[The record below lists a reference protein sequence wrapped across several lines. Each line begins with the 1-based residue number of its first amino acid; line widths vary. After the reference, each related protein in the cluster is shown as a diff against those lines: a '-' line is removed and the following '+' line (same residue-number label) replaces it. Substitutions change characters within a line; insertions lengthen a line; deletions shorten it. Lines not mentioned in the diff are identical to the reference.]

1 MATSKTKTFNNLFGY
16 LANKQVSVKRTNKQ
30 ERYLGSDT
38 IQNWTNTYEV
48 TLPARASFE
57 HNLLMAGKFAHPVL
71 QNFTHVGKVFTNRYG
86 WTYDEKRMNDD
97 ETVPVNSSFASVL
110 YGALSAF
117 EYARAAKVASRHYLN
132 NQIFEASLKSL
143 VSEYKEYSNKQGLTA
158 SSYKPDGLASFQ
170 IDLAAKLLGS
180 KPVANSNVDLSF
192 VTQLSDKDCADENLL
207 PTFTRFVSELSKLF
221 KAGLSKTPKQ
231 PKQEKG
237 GNQKQEEGDNQK
249 TDTTLDPVNQ
259 DGSKSPTPSDTKA
272 DEVKSK
278 PIDNELQSAIRRD
291 VIRSEVEFEHSKAKA
306 KPAEV
311 TEEIDEYSESRHLE
325 RVFEDIKH
333 KNVNRLR
340 ESSWVP
346 AYDVSGIIPP
356 EFNEG
361 SAFKTTGYVTPDA
374 WKMSLGK
381 TNVFNS
387 NVDEGEPE
395 IVVLVDCSSSTR
407 ESLKKNPFG
416 FSNIAEAVWS
426 LSAQLLKLSPNAKS
440 YGYRG
445 SSWGV
450 FLTEGQPSGMIPP
463 FSKDLASGGTPTS
476 IAMSWATETL
486 NPEATIVVI
495 TDGYPDLSSAAY
507 SRHLRNQGN
516 KIVTVLVTDRSDQST
531 VQYSLKKFGSDM
543 ACLFDPS
550 EPESI
555 AAVSHLFAQ
564 LDA

>member
-30 ERYLGSDT
+30 ERYGGSDT
-38 IQNWTNTYEV
+38 IQRWTNTYEV

-71 QNFTHVGKVFTNRYG
+71 QNFAHVGKVFTNRYG
-86 WTYDEKRMNDD
+86 WTYDEKRLAGD
-97 ETVPVNSSFASVL
+97 ETLPVNSTFNSVL

-143 VSEYKEYSNKQGLTA
+143 VSEYKEYSSKQDLNQVITN
-158 SSYKPDGLASFQ
+158 SYKPDGLASFQ

-180 KPVANSNVDLSF
+180 KPVANSNADLSF
-192 VTQLSDKDCADENLL
+192 VTQLSDEDCADENLL
-207 PTFTRFVSELSKLF
+207 PTFTRFVKELSKF
-221 KAGLSKTPKQ
+221 FEAGLSKTPKQ
-231 PKQEKG
+231 PKQEEG
-237 GNQKQEEGDNQK
+237 GNQK
-249 TDTTLDPVNQ
+249 TDTTPDPVKQPVKQ
-259 DGSKSPTPSDTKA
+259 DESKSPTPSDTKA

-278 PIDNELQSAIRRD
+278 PTDNELQTAILRD
-291 VIRSEVEFEHSKAKA
+291 VGRSEFEFDQSKAKA

-325 RVFEDIKH
+325 LVFDQIRDKT
-333 KNVNRLR
+333 VRRLR

-374 WKMSLGK
+374 WRMSLGK

-387 NVDEGEPE
+387 NIDEGEPE

-407 ESLKKNPFG
+407 DSLKKNPFG
-416 FSNIAEAVWS
+416 FSNVAEAVWS

-445 SSWGV
+445 GSWGV
-450 FLTEGQPSGMIPP
+450 FVTEGQPSGMIPP

-476 IAMSWATETL
+476 VAMSWATQTL

-495 TDGYPDLSSAAY
+495 TDGYPDPSSAAY

-516 KIVTVLVTDRSDQST
+516 KIVTVLVTDQLDYRMQNL
-531 VQYSLKKFGSDM
+531 LKRFGSDM

>member
-16 LANKQVSVKRTNKQ
+16 LANKQVSVKRTSKQ
-30 ERYLGSDT
+30 DRYAGSDT

-71 QNFTHVGKVFTNRYG
+71 QHFTHVSKVFVNRYG
-86 WTYDEKRMNDD
+86 WTYDEKRQVGD
-97 ETVPVNSSFASVL
+97 EAVPVNSSFNSVL
-110 YGALSAF
+110 FGALSAF

-143 VSEYKEYSNKQGLTA
+143 ASEYKENSNKQDLNQAITRG
-158 SSYKPDGLASFQ
+158 YKPDGLASFQ

-192 VTQLSDKDCADENLL
+192 VTQLSDEDCADENLL

-221 KAGLSKTPKQ
+221 EAGLSKTPKQ
-231 PKQEKG
+231 PKQEEG
-237 GNQKQEEGDNQK
+237 GDKK
-249 TDTTLDPVNQ
+249 ADTTLDPVNQ
-259 DGSKSPTPSDTKA
+259 DESKSPTPSDTND

-278 PIDNELQSAIRRD
+278 PADNELQSAIRRD
-291 VIRSEVEFEHSKAKA
+291 VLRSEIEFDQSKAKA

-311 TEEIDEYSESRHLE
+311 LEEIDEYSESSHLE
-325 RVFEDIKH
+325 AVFEDIKH
-333 KNVNRLR
+333 KTVRRLFS
-340 ESSWVP
+340 SSWVP

-374 WKMSLGK
+374 WRMSLGK

-395 IVVLVDCSSSTR
+395 IVVLADCSSSTR
-407 ESLKKNPFG
+407 DSLKKNPFG
-416 FSNIAEAVWS
+416 FSNVAEAVWS

-445 SSWGV
+445 GSWGV
-450 FLTEGQPSGMIPP
+450 FVTEGQPSGMIPSV
-463 FSKDLASGGTPTS
+463 SKNLASGGTPTS
-476 IAMSWATETL
+476 VAMSWATETL

-495 TDGYPDLSSAAY
+495 TDGYPDPSSAAY
-507 SRHLRNQGN
+507 SRYLRNQGN
-516 KIVTVLVTDRSDQST
+516 KIVTVLITDKPDQRNM
-531 VQYSLKKFGSDM
+531 QYLLKRFGSDM
-543 ACLFDPS
+543 ACVFNPS

-555 AAVSHLFAQ
+555 DAVSHLFAQ

>member
-1 MATSKTKTFNNLFGY
+1 MATTTTKTFNNLFNY

-30 ERYLGSDT
+30 ERYVGSDT
-38 IQNWTNTYEV
+38 IQRWTNTYEV

-71 QNFTHVGKVFTNRYG
+71 QNFTHVSKVFINRYG
-86 WTYDEKRMNDD
+86 WTYDEKRLISD
-97 ETVPVNSSFASVL
+97 ENVPINSSFNSVL
-110 YGALSAF
+110 FGALSAF

-143 VSEYKEYSNKQGLTA
+143 VSEYKEYSNKQDLSQVIA
-158 SSYKPDGLASFQ
+158 SGYKPDGLASFQ

-192 VTQLSDKDCADENLL
+192 VTQLSDEDCADENLL
-207 PTFTRFVSELSKLF
+207 PTFTRFVHELSKLF
-221 KAGLSKTPKQ
+221 EAGLSKTPKQ
-231 PKQEKG
+231 PKQEEG
-237 GNQKQEEGDNQK
+237 GDKK
-249 TDTTLDPVNQ
+249 TDTTSDPVNK
-259 DGSKSPTPSDTKA
+259 DESKSPTPSDTKA
-272 DEVKSK
+272 DEVKSE
-278 PIDNELQSAIRRD
+278 PTDNELQSAIRRD
-291 VIRSEVEFEHSKAKA
+291 VGRSEIEFDQSKTKA

-311 TEEIDEYSESRHLE
+311 SEEIDEYSESQHLE
-325 RVFEDIKH
+325 QVFENIKR
-333 KNVNRLR
+333 KTVNRLI

-374 WKMSLGK
+374 WRMSLGK

-395 IVVLVDCSSSTR
+395 IVVLADCSSSTR
-407 ESLKKNPFG
+407 DSLKKNPFG
-416 FSNIAEAVWS
+416 FSNVAEAVWS

-445 SSWGV
+445 GSWGV
-450 FLTEGQPSGMIPP
+450 FVTEGQPSGMIPSS
-463 FSKDLASGGTPTS
+463 SKNLASGGTPTS
-476 IAMSWATETL
+476 EAMSWATETL

-507 SRHLRNQGN
+507 SRYLRNQGN
-516 KIVTVLVTDRSDQST
+516 KIVTVLVTDKPDQSGM
-531 VQYSLKKFGSDM
+531 QYLLKRFGSDM
-543 ACLFDPS
+543 ACVFNPS